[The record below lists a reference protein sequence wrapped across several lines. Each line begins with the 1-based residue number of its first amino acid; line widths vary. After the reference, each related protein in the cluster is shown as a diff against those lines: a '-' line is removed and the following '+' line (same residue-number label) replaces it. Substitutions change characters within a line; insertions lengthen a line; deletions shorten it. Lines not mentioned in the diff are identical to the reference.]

1 MAKASRLPRAG
12 VSYVT
17 TATHDRRPI
26 FEISRVAALFIETLL
41 HYRTLGHYKLHA
53 YVVLPDHVHL
63 LLTPQN
69 ITLDQAIHL
78 IKEGF
83 AYRIESDL
91 PTWEENF
98 TAYSIAN
105 IHDLE
110 VVRASLHQLPV
121 RANLVAAAEL
131 YPHSSAFRTALP
143 MSVQAA
149 ISTGSR
155 EADTDRKTPE
165 SDSESTATSLHKV
178 AS

>member
-26 FEISRVAALFIETLL
+26 FEISRVAAPFIETLL

-53 YVVLPDHVHL
+53 YVVMPDHVHL

-69 ITLDQAIHL
+69 ITLDQTVHL

-91 PTWEENF
+91 PTWEESF
-98 TAYSIAN
+98 TAYSVAN
-105 IHDLE
+105 MHDLE
-110 VVRASLHQLPV
+110 VVRAYLH
-121 RANLVAAAEL
+121 
-131 YPHSSAFRTALP
+131 
-143 MSVQAA
+143 
-149 ISTGSR
+149 
-155 EADTDRKTPE
+155 
-165 SDSESTATSLHKV
+165 
-178 AS
+178 